1 MTASV
6 VPETN
11 FLDPSV
17 LAKIGNLELLAR
29 VVVQGFIN
37 GLHRAPNLGSS
48 TDFAEHRSYM
58 PGDDIRR
65 IDWKLWGRTDR
76 FYVKE
81 FEADTNTN
89 FLVVLDVSPSMQY
102 RGTAADPS
110 AVSKLE
116 YGCFLAAALAYFSSL
131 QRDRVG
137 LATVS
142 GDIVEYIPPSAK
154 HLQQV
159 LHALE
164 RANHAPA
171 SASPAPDRAG
181 AGRGVARNDAAG
193 GATGPVRAAAG
204 LLAPFR
210 KLSESTRRRSII
222 AVISDLYEEPDA
234 IISAIGQLYGRGN
247 DIVVFHLLD
256 HHEIEFP
263 FSDASNFI
271 DLETGEKM
279 PVIPDYLRKQYR
291 ELVQQ
296 HTQALARR
304 TREQRVDYALFDTS
318 KPLDKAL
325 FAYLSARERLSRV
338 R

>member
-1 MTASV
+1 
-6 VPETN
+6 
-11 FLDPSV
+11 
-17 LAKIGNLELLAR
+17 
-29 VVVQGFIN
+29 
-37 GLHRAPNLGSS
+37 
-48 TDFAEHRSYM
+48 M

-65 IDWKLWGRTDR
+65 IDWRLWGRTDR

-89 FLVVLDVSPSMQY
+89 FLVVLDVSPSMRY
-102 RGTAADPS
+102 KGTAADPS
-110 AVSKLE
+110 PVSKLE
-116 YGCFLAAALAYFSSL
+116 YGCYLAAALAYFSSM

-137 LATVS
+137 LATVN
-142 GDIVEYIPPSAK
+142 GDIVEYVPPSAK

-164 RANHAPA
+164 RANRAPRRESPAAGAPGAGAPGGAAA
-171 SASPAPDRAG
+171 SARL
-181 AGRGVARNDAAG
+181 
-193 GATGPVRAAAG
+193 ATG
-204 LLAPFR
+204 LLPPFR

-234 IISAIGQLYGRGN
+234 IITAIGQLYGRGN

-291 ELVQQ
+291 ELVLQ
-296 HTQALARR
+296 HTNTLARR
-304 TREQRVDYALFDTS
+304 TREQRVDYAMFDTS